1 MSETKG
7 DSVWQG
13 EPSITVDA
21 DICKKAIEAFGTQY
35 MLNVAM
41 EEPAELIQ
49 AISKMRRQPTTPD
62 ITYARTHLIEEM
74 ADCYIVLEEL
84 AQMYEV
90 DRNEVNNIISFK
102 QARTLK
108 RIGSY
113 KTAGIFDKA
122 KAGNDKKTTLSS
134 FFDGFDRAIIE
145 DSTGK
150 PLVTFAEGEVD
161 CSDGYRVRMRP
172 IYDEESNDEEH
183 SAG

>member
-13 EPSITVDA
+13 EPSITVNEN
-21 DICKKAIEAFGTQY
+21 ICKKAIEAFGTQY

-84 AQMYEV
+84 AQMYAV
-90 DRNEVNNIISFK
+90 GRDEVNNIISFK

-108 RIGSY
+108 RIGMY
-113 KTAGIFDKA
+113 KAAGRLDKE
-122 KAGNDKKTTLSS
+122 KETT
-134 FFDGFDRAIIE
+134 
-145 DSTGK
+145 
-150 PLVTFAEGEVD
+150 
-161 CSDGYRVRMRP
+161 
-172 IYDEESNDEEH
+172 
-183 SAG
+183 

>member
-1 MSETKG
+1 MSEKKG
-7 DSVWQG
+7 DSVWQDA
-13 EPSITVDA
+13 PSITVDA
-21 DICKKAIEAFGTQY
+21 DICKKAIEEFGASY

-108 RIGSY
+108 RIKTY
-113 KTAGIFDKA
+113 KLSETFDKE
-122 KAGNDKKTTLSS
+122 KTSNDEKTTLSS
-134 FFDGFDRAIIE
+134 FFDGFDRAIVE

-150 PLVTFAEGEVD
+150 ALVTFTEDGVD
-161 CSDGYRVRMRP
+161 CSEGYSVRLRP
-172 IYDEESNDEEH
+172 IYDEESNDNEH